1 MSSTIIASEIA
12 LGSPLPNS
20 NSNDSTQTCD
30 SSKSNNE
37 LTTNNTSPLTPSNQS
52 PREEGPVL
60 EKYRVSLA
68 SYLYNQTTTISLNE
82 INARFPPPPPPPS
95 SLATPSQTSPTQ
107 RLIDIIRFDPENRF
121 HMIGEGHSNNIR
133 IKLNYKLTEEET
145 LTLQNQWR
153 EQISNFL
160 SNQNSAI
167 SLSDIGANVVKP
179 FQLPITVKLLETL
192 QTDLKER
199 FILSGEG
206 NNIRARR
213 IYKVS
218 HYVYFRLACIHSY
231 YIIYTYTAYVFTNIY
246 CLYELMIYINIR
258 IYILF
263 YKSR

>member
-1 MSSTIIASEIA
+1 MSSINSSSPESF
-12 LGSPLPNS
+12 LSPPLPNT

-30 SSKSNNE
+30 SSKSNE
-37 LTTNNTSPLTPSNQS
+37 LTTSNTSPLTPSNQS
-52 PREEGPVL
+52 PREEDPVL

-82 INARFPPPPPPPS
+82 INARFTPPPPPS
-95 SLATPSQTSPTQ
+95 SSLTTPSQTSPTQ
-107 RLIDIIRFDPENRF
+107 RLIDILRFDPENRF

-145 LTLQNQWR
+145 LALQNQWR

-218 HYVYFRLACIHSY
+218 HYVYFRLACIYSY
-231 YIIYTYTAYVFTNIY
+231 YIVYTYTAYICTNIY
-246 CLYELMIYINIR
+246 CLYKLMRHILIYICT
-258 IYILF
+258 
-263 YKSR
+263 